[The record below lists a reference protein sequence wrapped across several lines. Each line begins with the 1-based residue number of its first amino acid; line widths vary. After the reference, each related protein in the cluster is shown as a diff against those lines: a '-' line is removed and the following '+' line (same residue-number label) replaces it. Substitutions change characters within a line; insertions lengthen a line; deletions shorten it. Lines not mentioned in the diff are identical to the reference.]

1 MPAPVLDDH
10 LGLFQRVKDFS
21 IKQLISEPAVKA
33 LVITVLPRAAGLDK
47 RCFNLEF
54 VQPVLERF
62 GCELGPVVRPDI
74 IRHPLYDKQ
83 ITEHIQNIIGFEF
96 ITHTQRQTLARVFIN
111 HRQDP
116 DFLAVREPLGNKIVR
131 PHMVLPVWSEAYA
144 GPVIQIQPAPLLL
157 FLRDFQALFTPDAL
171 HPFMV
176 YPPAFGAQQGCNSFI
191 PVPTIF

>member
-1 MPAPVLDDH
+1 MQPAP
-10 LGLFQRVKDFS
+10 
-21 IKQLISEPAVKA
+21 EY
-33 LVITVLPRAAGLDK
+33 
-47 RCFNLEF
+47 
-54 VQPVLERF
+54 F
-62 GCELGPVVRPDI
+62 GCKLAAIIATDI
-74 IRHPLYDKQ
+74 IRQAFRDKQ
-83 ITEHIQNIIGFEF
+83 VTNHVQHIIRFQRLA
-96 ITHTQRQTLARVFIN
+96 HTDRQTLARVFIN